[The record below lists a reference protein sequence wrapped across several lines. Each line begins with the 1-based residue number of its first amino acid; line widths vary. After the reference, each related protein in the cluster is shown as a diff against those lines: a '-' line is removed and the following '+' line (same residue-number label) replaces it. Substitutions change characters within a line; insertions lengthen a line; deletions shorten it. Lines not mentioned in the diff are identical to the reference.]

1 MLQLATPETRV
12 VKMGTQKTFYHKLFP
27 RNGRKK
33 KKKKEGEVFV
43 DTQLFNPVLVAVSY

>member
-1 MLQLATPETRV
+1 ME
-12 VKMGTQKTFYHKLFP
+12 G
-27 RNGRKK
+27 KK